1 MKRLML
7 VSSLLF
13 GLFVNGQTV
22 LYYDNIETYNWMGA
36 WWNVNGNSGY
46 YNNASVS
53 SNLSAAIYGLGTGT
67 STIEQNWYSMP
78 NVTGLNSSGTYTLK
92 FRLGSYRFS
101 STATTRGVDAADYVD
116 VQVSTNGGVSYVSEI
131 RVTGNN
137 NAFWDYNTS
146 GTINAI
152 CNGVLNTYQTGS
164 TGNQTSTG
172 LGYSVISLTLP
183 AGITQVAIDI
193 LCRVNAA
200 GEEWWLDDIQLIET
214 LPISLPV
221 EFISFEGSHKGGVN
235 FLEWKTGSEYNSAY
249 FSLERSVDGINWGE
263 IAVVG
268 SVGNSDGVNDY
279 WFEDDNFEDVI
290 NYYRLVQIDNDGTEN
305 SFGGIISIDNEQDV
319 YVVRR
324 VNLLGQEVS
333 DFSNGLFIEILSDGS
348 IKKIMYEIK

>member
-1 MKRLML
+1 ML

-22 LYYDNIETYNWMGA
+22 LYYDNMETYNWMGA
-36 WWNVNGNSGY
+36 WWNPNGNSGY
-46 YNNASVS
+46 YSNASVS
-53 SNLSAAIYGLGTGT
+53 SNLSAAMYGLGTG
-67 STIEQNWYSMP
+67 SSAIEQNWYVMP
-78 NVTGLNSSGTYTLK
+78 NVTGLDPSGTYTFN

-101 STATTRGVDAADYVD
+101 STATSRGVDGADYVE
-116 VQVSTNGGVSYVSEI
+116 VQVSTDGGFSYVSEI
-131 RVTGNN
+131 RVRGNN
-137 NAFWDYNTS
+137 NAYWDYNNN
-146 GTINAI
+146 GVINAFSDGI
-152 CNGVLNTYQTGS
+152 LDIYQVGN

-183 AGITQVAIDI
+183 FGTTQVAVDI
-193 LCRVNAA
+193 YCRSNAA

-214 LPISLPV
+214 LPIALPV
-221 EFISFEGSHKGGVN
+221 EFISFEGLHKGGVN

-249 FSLERSVDGINWGE
+249 FSLERSVDGINWKE

-268 SVGNSDGVNDY
+268 AAGNSDGVNDY
-279 WFEDDNFEDVI
+279 FFEDYDFEDAI

-305 SFGGIISIDNEQDV
+305 WFDYIVSIDNEQDV